1 MRSGLLI
8 GLSAALVLSAPA
20 GAQERLFRDSWF
32 WGAKGGAMSLSSR
45 SSSAGAYNRIVAP
58 TFGGEWLITRTEGA
72 LYVSYDHAIFSTNSY
87 VIDASQPSLERV
99 VNVSDLRRF
108 TLGLMAFPKQFG
120 RYRPYLGAGVGI
132 SLAGSATPQGTF
144 SDPAARSSVNADINE
159 RKSGAAPTLI
169 LGLHA
174 DVKKL
179 AIFGQA
185 SVVTF
190 TDQFILNGAPPV
202 VLEFGLRYNLAPA
215 KERPGPR

>member
-1 MRSGLLI
+1 VA
-8 GLSAALVLSAPA
+8 LSATLAISAPA
-20 GAQERLFRDSWF
+20 EAQQRLFRDSWF
-32 WGAKGGAMSLSSR
+32 WGAKGGVISLSSR
-45 SSSAGAYNRIVAP
+45 SSAGGEYNRIVAP

-72 LYVSYDHAIFSTNSY
+72 LYVAYDHAIFSTTSY
-87 VIDASQPSLERV
+87 VVDASQPSLTRV
-99 VNVSDLRRF
+99 VDVDNLRRF

-132 SLAGSATPQGTF
+132 SLAGSAAPQGTF

-159 RKSGAAPTLI
+159 RKSGAAPTLL
-169 LGLHA
+169 LGVHA

-179 AIFGQA
+179 AIFSQA

-202 VLEFGLRYNLAPA
+202 VFEVGVRYNLAPA